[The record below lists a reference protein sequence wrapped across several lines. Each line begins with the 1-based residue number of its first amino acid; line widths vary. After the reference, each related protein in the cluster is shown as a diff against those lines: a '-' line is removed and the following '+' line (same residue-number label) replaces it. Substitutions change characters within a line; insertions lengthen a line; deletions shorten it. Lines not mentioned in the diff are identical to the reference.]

1 MTKPRELTPAGM
13 APPAAAYAHAIQLP
27 AGSDLVVTSGVVPT
41 KKDGS
46 VPALLSEQAGVVWQ
60 NIAMILAEAEMT
72 MSDIIS
78 VTTYLVNTA
87 DIASRL
93 AIVMSARDSAMAG
106 HRAASTLVTVPALAR
121 QEWQLEISV
130 LAARHVAS

>member
-1 MTKPRELTPAGM
+1 MPKYRELSPSGM
-13 APPAAAYAHAIQLP
+13 APPVAAYAHGMHLP
-27 AGSDLVVTSGVVPT
+27 AGSELVVTSGVVPT
-41 KKDGS
+41 KRDGS
-46 VPALLSEQAGVVWQ
+46 VPVLLSEQATVVWQ

-72 MSDIIS
+72 VSDIVS
-78 VTTYLVNTA
+78 VTTYLVNSA

-93 AIVMSARDSAMAG
+93 AIVMDARDSAMAG
-106 HRAASTLVTVPALAR
+106 HRAASTLVTVPTLAR

>member
-1 MTKPRELTPAGM
+1 MTKSRDLAPAGK
-13 APPAAAYAHAIQLP
+13 APPVAAYAHGMHLP
-27 AGSDLVVTSGVVPT
+27 AGSELVVTSGVVPT
-41 KKDGS
+41 KRDGS
-46 VPALLSEQAGVVWQ
+46 VPVLLSEQATVVWQ

-72 MSDIIS
+72 VSDIVS
-78 VTTYLVNTA
+78 VTTYLVNSA

-93 AIVMSARDSAMAG
+93 AIVMDARDSAMAG

-121 QEWQLEISV
+121 PEWQLEISV

>member
-1 MTKPRELTPAGM
+1 M
-13 APPAAAYAHAIQLP
+13 APPAAAYAHGMHLP

-46 VPALLSEQAGVVWQ
+46 VPALLGEQANVVWQ

-72 MSDIIS
+72 VSDIIS

-87 DIASRL
+87 DIATRL
-93 AIVMSARDSAMAG
+93 AIVVKARDSAMAG

>member
-1 MTKPRELTPAGM
+1 M
-13 APPAAAYAHAIQLP
+13 APPVAAYAHGMHLP
-27 AGSDLVVTSGVVPT
+27 AGSEMVITSGVVPT
-41 KKDGS
+41 KRDGS
-46 VPALLSEQAGVVWQ
+46 VPVLLSEQATVVWQ

-72 MSDIIS
+72 VSDIIS
-78 VTTYLVNTA
+78 VTTYLVNSA

-93 AIVMSARDSAMAG
+93 AIVMDARDSAMAG

>member
-1 MTKPRELTPAGM
+1 M
-13 APPAAAYAHAIQLP
+13 APPVAAYAHGMHLP
-27 AGSDLVVTSGVVPT
+27 AGSEMVITSGVVPT
-41 KKDGS
+41 KRDGS
-46 VPALLSEQAGVVWQ
+46 VPVLLSEQATVVWQ

-72 MSDIIS
+72 VSDIVS
-78 VTTYLVNTA
+78 VTTYLVNSA

-93 AIVMSARDSAMAG
+93 AIVMDARDSAMAG

>member
-1 MTKPRELTPAGM
+1 MTKPRELSPAGM
-13 APPAAAYAHAIQLP
+13 APPAAAHTHAMHLP

-46 VPALLSEQAGVVWQ
+46 VPALLGEQASVVWQ

-87 DIASRL
+87 DIASHL
-93 AIVMSARDSAMAG
+93 AIVMEARDSAMVG
-106 HRAASTLVTVPALAR
+106 HRAASTLVTVPSLAR

>member
-1 MTKPRELTPAGM
+1 M
-13 APPAAAYAHAIQLP
+13 APPVAAYAHGMHLP
-27 AGSDLVVTSGVVPT
+27 AGSELVVTSGVVPT
-41 KKDGS
+41 KRDGS
-46 VPALLSEQAGVVWQ
+46 VPVLLSEQATVVWQ

-72 MSDIIS
+72 VSDIVS
-78 VTTYLVNTA
+78 VTTYLVNSA

-93 AIVMSARDSAMAG
+93 AIVMDARDSAMAG
-106 HRAASTLVTVPALAR
+106 HRAASTLVTVPTLAR